1 MCVTYCTVV
10 YIQDIIMYV
19 QQVIYSVII
28 KERKKNHY
36 GCVIAVFQSEDG
48 IDQGVT
54 LVYPFYT
61 KQRIGIKIEA
71 NADLLVV
78 RKEA

>member
-1 MCVTYCTVV
+1 MLRSFIFLFIIVLITYD
-10 YIQDIIMYV
+10 Q
-19 QQVIYSVII
+19 
-28 KERKKNHY
+28 RKKKIDHSRV
-36 GCVIAVFQSEDG
+36 CDSHAVQSEDG

-54 LVYPFYT
+54 LVYLYYT

-78 RKEA
+78 GKEA